1 MKRLFMF
8 ITWFLTTSVQASD
21 HLFYPDLRMMGMGGF
36 QVTQSQYVNPA
47 LLPVL
52 EERTIHLGCYDS
64 YGLRELMTMGAAC
77 SYPNPWLSAGL
88 DVASFGYDAYRES
101 QARLSLAKA
110 LGKGWSLG
118 VAFRYRFLQ
127 SELET
132 AHVSALSTDVGVVCQ
147 PVDNLLIGLLIQQ
160 WPSVQL
166 AKTEVDYQSV
176 SYYAVQIGFH
186 YRPIN
191 SLLMAISMGTTE
203 QERFTAHIGMEY
215 VAWENF
221 SLRMGMQ
228 THPFLPTAGVGWR
241 MHHHWGMDV
250 ACHWHQTLGITSG
263 IGLSYYF

>member
-8 ITWFLTTSVQASD
+8 ITGFLTTSGQASD

-118 VAFRYRFLQ
+118 VAFRDNPCVPPFPRC
-127 SELET
+127 
-132 AHVSALSTDVGVVCQ
+132 VCGV
-147 PVDNLLIGLLIQQ
+147 
-160 WPSVQL
+160 
-166 AKTEVDYQSV
+166 A
-176 SYYAVQIGFH
+176 
-186 YRPIN
+186 
-191 SLLMAISMGTTE
+191 
-203 QERFTAHIGMEY
+203 
-215 VAWENF
+215 
-221 SLRMGMQ
+221 
-228 THPFLPTAGVGWR
+228 AG
-241 MHHHWGMDV
+241 
-250 ACHWHQTLGITSG
+250 
-263 IGLSYYF
+263 GLSVDRVVDTTMALCSIGQNRS

>member
-1 MKRLFMF
+1 MF
-8 ITWFLTTSVQASD
+8 ITWFLTTTVQASD

-160 WPSVQL
+160 WASGEL
-166 AKTEVDYQSV
+166 AKREVDYQCV
-176 SYYAVQIGFH
+176 FYYGVKMGFD
-186 YRPIN
+186 Y
-191 SLLMAISMGTTE
+191 
-203 QERFTAHIGMEY
+203 
-215 VAWENF
+215 
-221 SLRMGMQ
+221 
-228 THPFLPTAGVGWR
+228 
-241 MHHHWGMDV
+241 
-250 ACHWHQTLGITSG
+250 
-263 IGLSYYF
+263 